1 MRKAL
6 ELRSEP
12 TDALDEILELDVV
25 RRKTLVEL
33 EDLRRQVNQA
43 SRQIGSAKSA
53 DDRRALIEKSK
64 SASQGIGPL
73 EATLDDV
80 DGRLRDSL
88 LLIPNIPH
96 SDVPPGKDDS
106 DNIEIRSFGKPRRFD
121 FEPADHVELARRL
134 DIIDFARAGKISGS
148 GFWVFMGAG
157 AKLQRSLINWMLD
170 LHVAEHGYNE
180 VYPPALVRPE
190 CMVGTGQLPKF
201 ANDSYFIASDSLWL
215 DPTAEVPVTNLHR
228 EEILPPDTLPI
239 CYTAYT
245 PCFRREA
252 GAAGSETRGLLRV
265 HQFDKI
271 ELVKFVE
278 PDTSYDEH
286 ERLLADAEDVLQRLD
301 LPYRVMLLS
310 AGDLGGAAAKCYDIE
325 VWAPGSARWLE
336 VSSVSNFESYQARRA
351 NIRYRATAGSRPRF
365 VHTLNGS
372 GVALPRLVVALLENY
387 QQADGAVSI
396 PSAIQRLM
404 QTDVLRPV
412 AP

>member
-53 DDRRALIEKSK
+53 GDRRALIEKSK

-387 QQADGAVSI
+387 QQADGAVII

>member
-43 SRQIGSAKSA
+43 SRQIGAAKSA
-53 DDRRALIEKSK
+53 GDRRALIEKSK

-265 HQFDKI
+265 HEFDKI

-387 QQADGAVSI
+387 QQADGAVII